1 MPVRLGIGV
10 VTSGWGDALSQTL
23 AAVRACTRHPDV
35 MLAVA
40 GDSVGQDGSMAE
52 LRAAGVAVVTGTP
65 AGDAW
70 NRNRV
75 LFLLGAVFGCDVVI
89 VVPAGFAPAGD
100 GWDTDWVAAALRFG
114 HAGDSC
120 SGCTAVSAEALAFGG
135 YLDARLPNGMAT
147 ADYAARLIDLGRGGP
162 APAALQQPRPMFTPI
177 GYGVTIAAP
186 AQTARFGPASPQAQV
201 FVPPVSFPPVSFL
214 PWHGEPELME
224 FRAEVNEA
232 CHCLPR
238 ASAAPLRLGI
248 GVVTYNRRE
257 TLAATLARVRAHT
270 VHPGATVVV
279 ADDGSTDGT
288 VAMLQA
294 EGTTVV
300 TGRNTGIAWNKNRAL
315 FMLTEVL
322 ACDVVILLEDDAFP
336 AQDGWEQA
344 WLQAVQRHGHV
355 NIAGDWFRGAFL
367 SGAGTPDDPFLSKE
381 VSAQC
386 SAFTREALLFGGYM
400 DSRFQGYGFEHVE
413 HTRRLV
419 RLGYGGIQRSVDGE
433 RRPLFALISGGIGFA
448 PSQSF
453 RTDEHVAHNERLCQV
468 LVNVPGHRAPWRNR
482 SELAQ
487 FRDEIS
493 AARRWL

>member
-1 MPVRLGIGV
+1 
-10 VTSGWGDALSQTL
+10 
-23 AAVRACTRHPDV
+23 
-35 MLAVA
+35 
-40 GDSVGQDGSMAE
+40 
-52 LRAAGVAVVTGTP
+52 
-65 AGDAW
+65 
-70 NRNRV
+70 
-75 LFLLGAVFGCDVVI
+75 
-89 VVPAGFAPAGD
+89 
-100 GWDTDWVAAALRFG
+100 
-114 HAGDSC
+114 
-120 SGCTAVSAEALAFGG
+120 
-135 YLDARLPNGMAT
+135 
-147 ADYAARLIDLGRGGP
+147 
-162 APAALQQPRPMFTPI
+162 
-177 GYGVTIAAP
+177 
-186 AQTARFGPASPQAQV
+186 
-201 FVPPVSFPPVSFL
+201 
-214 PWHGEPELME
+214 
-224 FRAEVNEA
+224 
-232 CHCLPR
+232 
-238 ASAAPLRLGI
+238 
-248 GVVTYNRRE
+248 
-257 TLAATLARVRAHT
+257 
-270 VHPGATVVV
+270 
-279 ADDGSTDGT
+279 
-288 VAMLQA
+288 MLQA

-300 TGRNTGIAWNKNRAL
+300 TGRNTSIAWNKNRAL